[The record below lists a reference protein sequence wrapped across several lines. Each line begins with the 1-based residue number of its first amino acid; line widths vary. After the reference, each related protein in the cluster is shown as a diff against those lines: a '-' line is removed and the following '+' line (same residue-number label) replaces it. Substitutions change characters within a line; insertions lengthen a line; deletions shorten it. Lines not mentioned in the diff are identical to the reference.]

1 MKSKGLQPVPVLKQ
15 ELEEKDVVIA
25 ELRRQLATARESGGV
40 LGAASTSSQYQEELA
55 RVQSEYLF

>member
-1 MKSKGLQPVPVLKQ
+1 MLKQ

-25 ELRRQLATARESGGV
+25 ELRRQLAIARESGGV
-40 LGAASTSSQYQEELA
+40 LGTTSTLSQFQEELA